1 MKSHL
6 RANLLL
12 LGLTLVICAIAYPA
26 LLWGVGRALFAESS
40 AGSLL
45 VEPGGRVVG
54 SRLIAQPFSDPR
66 YFWPRPSAVS
76 YNAAATGGSNWGAS
90 NPALRK
96 RVAKQLGGLLKYR
109 DGRPVGP
116 DVAQWVREQVASDPQ
131 IVERWRAESPELAET
146 WAAAGTDGDGA
157 ALQTA
162 FFEFWW
168 TANPDADVDPVPAD
182 LVMASGSG
190 VDPDITVAAAR
201 YQLDRVAEAW
211 AKTLTGAD
219 SAAIKRQIEQLI
231 DARATA
237 PLGGLAGEPLVNV
250 LELNLS
256 IRDALQGDSAI
267 EAAPAR

>member
-1 MKSHL
+1 MKTHL

-12 LGLTLVICAIAYPA
+12 LGLTLAICAVAYPA
-26 LLWGVGRALFAESS
+26 LLWGVGKLLFADSS
-40 AGSLL
+40 SGNLL
-45 VEPGGRVVG
+45 VEPGGRIVG
-54 SRLIAQPFSDPR
+54 SRLIAQPFTDPR
-66 YFWPRPSAVS
+66 YIWPRPSAVS

-96 RVAKQLGGLLKYR
+96 RVVKQLSTLLKYR

-116 DVAQWVREQVASDPQ
+116 DVAQWVREQVARDPQ
-131 IVERWRAESPELAET
+131 IVERWRAESPELAEA

-162 FFEFWW
+162 FFAHWW
-168 TANPDADVDPVPAD
+168 AAHPEADVEPVPAD

-190 VDPDITVAAAR
+190 VDPDITVSAAR
-201 YQLDRVAEAW
+201 YQLDRVAAAW
-211 AKTLTGAD
+211 ATSLGAET
-219 SAAIKRQIEQLI
+219 AAVNRQIEQLI
-231 DARATA
+231 DARAMA

-250 LELNLS
+250 LELNLA
-256 IRDALQGDSAI
+256 IRDAFRGASAT

>member
-1 MKSHL
+1 MKTHL

-12 LGLTLVICAIAYPA
+12 LGLTLAICAVAYPA
-26 LLWGVGRALFAESS
+26 LLWGIGKALFAESS
-40 AGSLL
+40 TGNL
-45 VEPGGRVVG
+45 VLEPGGGIVG

-96 RVAKQLGGLLKYR
+96 RVLKQLGGLLKYH

-116 DVAQWVREQVASDPQ
+116 DIAQWVREQVASDPQ
-131 IVERWRAESPELAET
+131 LVAKWQAESPELADA
-146 WAAAGTDGDGA
+146 WAAAGTAGDGA
-157 ALQTA
+157 ALQAA
-162 FFEFWW
+162 FFELWW
-168 TANPDADVDPVPAD
+168 AAHADADVEPVPAD

-201 YQLDRVAEAW
+201 YQLDRVAATW
-211 AKTLTGAD
+211 AKSLGAD
-219 SAAIKRQIEQLI
+219 TAAVKRQIEQLI

-237 PLGGLAGEPLVNV
+237 PLSGIAGEPLVNV
-250 LELNLS
+250 LELNLA
-256 IRDALQGDSAI
+256 IRDALQGDSVTDADS
-267 EAAPAR
+267 PR